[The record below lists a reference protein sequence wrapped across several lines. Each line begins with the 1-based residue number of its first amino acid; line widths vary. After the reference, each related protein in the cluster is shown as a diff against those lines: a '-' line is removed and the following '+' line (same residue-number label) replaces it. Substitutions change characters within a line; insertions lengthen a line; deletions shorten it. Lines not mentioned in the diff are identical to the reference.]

1 MIMNEDETR
10 AALIELKAFK
20 PSAGNDW
27 VNFQMQQIRSKGDGY
42 WVPGF
47 AVEHLQEIESEIIVG

>member
-1 MIMNEDETR
+1 
-10 AALIELKAFK
+10 
-20 PSAGNDW
+20 
-27 VNFQMQQIRSKGDGY
+27 MQQIRSKGDGY